1 MKLLLANGII
11 AAALM
16 GNPATVEE
24 LYQPLPEV
32 PHEICMVNP
41 DDDHSKDK
49 DKHDK
54 HDDKHDKD
62 KHDDHHDKD
71 HHD

>member
-1 MKLLLANGII
+1 
-11 AAALM
+11 M

-54 HDDKHDKD
+54 HDDKHDN
-62 KHDDHHDKD
+62 HRRLAAAAAALPEAPRR
-71 HHD
+71 